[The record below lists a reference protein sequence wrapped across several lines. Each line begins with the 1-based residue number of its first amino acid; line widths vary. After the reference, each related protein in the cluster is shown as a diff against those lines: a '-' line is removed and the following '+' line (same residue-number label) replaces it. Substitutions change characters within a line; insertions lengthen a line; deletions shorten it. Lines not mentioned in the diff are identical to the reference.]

1 MKTLVALRFAARTRR
16 RGFTL
21 IELLAVITI
30 LSILIALLLP
40 AIFGANRAA
49 RVQQVKTEIVALDT
63 AIKSFKQEFGM
74 EPPSNITLCE
84 VPANW
89 SAYPQSQAIISRIW
103 SQFDFTL
110 ARDLNGDLDMTDPPI
125 TLNGS
130 ECLVLFLG
138 GVFDTNGE
146 PTGFSRIPANPWQTG
161 GTNRLGPFYE
171 FKKDRLMAPSPS
183 LNPNFYVYADPIT
196 GTQSPFLYASS
207 NEGQGYNV
215 AAAPING
222 ASDFSPAMQYYYY
235 QGANTAFD
243 PTTTAFSSSTAPG
256 PFTPWNKNGYQIISA
271 GFDRKFGVGGLYQ
284 KGELSVP
291 TSGSISAAARDFERD
306 NITNFSDGMLIP

>member
-1 MKTLVALRFAARTRR
+1 MKKPARPCSAARARR

-49 RVQQVKTEIVALDT
+49 RVQQVKTEITALDT
-63 AIKSFKQEFGM
+63 AIKSFKQEFGI

-84 VPANW
+84 VPADWAANP
-89 SAYPQSQAIISRIW
+89 ASQAVIARMW
-103 SQFDFTL
+103 PQFDFTL
-110 ARDLNGDLDMTDPPI
+110 ARDLNGNGNSTDPPM

-138 GVFDTNGE
+138 GVFVNGE

-171 FKKDRLMAPSPS
+171 FKKDRILPPSPS
-183 LNPNFYVYADPIT
+183 LNPNFYVYADPIS
-196 GTQSPFLYASS
+196 GTQLPYLYASS
-207 NEGQGYNV
+207 NDGQGYNE
-215 AAAPING
+215 ATALPHTAL
-222 ASDFSPAMQYYYY
+222 DFPPNTLTYYYR
-235 QGANTAFD
+235 QGTETTD
-243 PTTTAFSSSTAPG
+243 PSAT
-256 PFTPWNKNGYQIISA
+256 PFTSPFWNKNGYQIISA
-271 GFDRKFGVGGLYQ
+271 GFDRKFGVGGPYQ
-284 KGELSVP
+284 KGNMP
-291 TSGSISAAARDFERD
+291 IFTGTTPQAREVEND
-306 NITNFSDGMLIP
+306 NITNFSDGLLIP

>member
-1 MKTLVALRFAARTRR
+1 MKKPARPCSAARARR

-49 RVQQVKTEIVALDT
+49 RVQQVKTDITALDT
-63 AIKSFKQEFGM
+63 AIKNFKQEFGV

-84 VPANW
+84 VPTDWAANP
-89 SAYPQSQAIISRIW
+89 ASQAIIARMW
-103 SQFDFTL
+103 PQFDFTL
-110 ARDLNGDLDMTDPPI
+110 ARDLNGNGNSTDPPL

-138 GVFDTNGE
+138 GVFVNGE

-171 FKKDRLMAPSPS
+171 FKKDRILPPSAS

-196 GTQSPFLYASS
+196 GTQLPYLYASS
-207 NEGQGYNV
+207 NDGQGYNV
-215 AAAPING
+215 ASSPING
-222 ASDFSPAMQYYYY
+222 AADFPNGTLQYYYY
-235 QGANTAFD
+235 QGANTSFD
-243 PTTTAFSSSTAPG
+243 PTTTAFSSSTPPG
-256 PFTPWNKNGYQIISA
+256 PFSPWNKNGYQIISA

-284 KGELSVP
+284 KGSLSVP
-291 TSGSISAAARDFERD
+291 TSGSISRAAREFEND
-306 NITNFSDGMLIP
+306 NITNFSDGLLVP